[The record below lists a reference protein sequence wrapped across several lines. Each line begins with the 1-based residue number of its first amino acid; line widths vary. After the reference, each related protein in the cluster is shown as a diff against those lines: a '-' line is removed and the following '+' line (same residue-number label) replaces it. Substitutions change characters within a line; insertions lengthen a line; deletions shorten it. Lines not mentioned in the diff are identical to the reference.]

1 MKIFERYPR
10 QFWLVFAGY
19 IINRTS
25 GGLIWPFMMIFMRQ
39 QLSVPLTMVA
49 LLLSIQSIA
58 GLVSTSII
66 GVVMDIFGRKG
77 IIVMG
82 LTGTSLVLVA
92 MHNAYTLEAWAVLIA
107 LYGVFIPIFNVGGNA
122 VIADIVDEDRRDGAY
137 ALIRMAQNVGVAIG
151 PAIGGFLI
159 VASYGLTYYITAAV
173 NITLAILI
181 IFFLA
186 ETLPAR
192 KRQESDRKPGGGYIK
207 LLQDRPFL
215 FFCGAFLLLEMVITL
230 IFILLP
236 VYAKENFG
244 IPENQYGFIVTINAA
259 MVVLFQYMVTR
270 VTQRYRRMPVIV
282 IGAAIYALGI
292 FSIALGRSFEAFALS
307 MVIVTTG
314 ELIAAP
320 TSLALV
326 AGIAPPDMR
335 ARYMGV
341 YGLTWTIA
349 SGIAP
354 VIGGILSD
362 NIAPAAIWYGG
373 AVMGLAAA
381 GGFYLL
387 MRSNLMEEKA
397 KMDGEMT
404 IVSAN
409 QESL

>member
-39 QLSVPLTMVA
+39 QLSVPLTTVA

-58 GLVSTSII
+58 GLISTSIV
-66 GVVMDIFGRKG
+66 GVAMDIFGRKG

-82 LTGTSLVLVA
+82 LIGTSLVLVA

-107 LYGVFIPIFNVGGNA
+107 LYGVFIPVFNVGGNA

-173 NITLAILI
+173 NFTLAVLI

-192 KRQESDRKPGGGYIK
+192 KRQESDRKPSGGYIK

-244 IPENQYGFIVTINAA
+244 SPKIN
-259 MVVLFQYMVTR
+259 T
-270 VTQRYRRMPVIV
+270 
-282 IGAAIYALGI
+282 
-292 FSIALGRSFEAFALS
+292 ALS
-307 MVIVTTG
+307 
-314 ELIAAP
+314 
-320 TSLALV
+320 
-326 AGIAPPDMR
+326 
-335 ARYMGV
+335 
-341 YGLTWTIA
+341 
-349 SGIAP
+349 
-354 VIGGILSD
+354 
-362 NIAPAAIWYGG
+362 
-373 AVMGLAAA
+373 
-381 GGFYLL
+381 
-387 MRSNLMEEKA
+387 
-397 KMDGEMT
+397 
-404 IVSAN
+404 
-409 QESL
+409 

>member
-1 MKIFERYPR
+1 M
-10 QFWLVFAGY
+10 
-19 IINRTS
+19 
-25 GGLIWPFMMIFMRQ
+25 
-39 QLSVPLTMVA
+39 
-49 LLLSIQSIA
+49 
-58 GLVSTSII
+58 
-66 GVVMDIFGRKG
+66 
-77 IIVMG
+77 
-82 LTGTSLVLVA
+82 
-92 MHNAYTLEAWAVLIA
+92 
-107 LYGVFIPIFNVGGNA
+107 
-122 VIADIVDEDRRDGAY
+122 
-137 ALIRMAQNVGVAIG
+137 
-151 PAIGGFLI
+151 
-159 VASYGLTYYITAAV
+159 
-173 NITLAILI
+173 
-181 IFFLA
+181 
-186 ETLPAR
+186 
-192 KRQESDRKPGGGYIK
+192 
-207 LLQDRPFL
+207 
-215 FFCGAFLLLEMVITL
+215 
-230 IFILLP
+230 
-236 VYAKENFG
+236 
-244 IPENQYGFIVTINAA
+244 TINAV
-259 MVVLFQYMVTR
+259 MVVLFQYIVTR
-270 VTQRYRRMPVIV
+270 VTQRYRRMPIIV

-381 GGFYLL
+381 GGFYIL

-397 KMDGEMT
+397 KTDEEMA
-404 IVSAN
+404 IVSTN